1 MQLEVGK
8 AKTIMENNLKMVLR
22 SKRCNQSVAIQFGHV
37 FQIVPNLPK
46 LSKIFPNLSTL
57 SKPWKMFQ
65 NLKPSKKT
73 KQNLCVLS
81 VGDAHLRQ
89 LVPDTK
95 AAPIPAIPAI
105 PPSDFFPNVLVVGAP
120 IHHLF
125 LTKCSMPNNM

>member
-46 LSKIFPNLSTL
+46 LSKIFPNLSTS

-65 NLKPSKKT
+65 YLNPSKKT
-73 KQNLCVLS
+73 MQRLVSLS
-81 VGDAHLRQ
+81 ANKKHALKEVKHASRGCCEEADLPQTMHFDMQFHEIA
-89 LVPDTK
+89 
-95 AAPIPAIPAI
+95 
-105 PPSDFFPNVLVVGAP
+105 GAE
-120 IHHLF
+120 
-125 LTKCSMPNNM
+125 